1 MCGRFVG
8 RFATA
13 DLIDEITS
21 VVPDVEV
28 SMAAGLPTLW
38 ANFNT
43 APTQGCLVFTSGSG
57 SVTAR
62 TGMWGLVPAWA
73 KDSSGAARMINAR
86 SETITE
92 KPSFR
97 NLVPRHR
104 AIVPMTGF
112 YEWDRSDP
120 KVKRPFFVPRA
131 DGLTMWTA
139 GLWTHSPAL
148 DGRVSFCIITRDSRA
163 DLSAIH
169 DRSPVQLTIDD
180 ALSWLCDET
189 PPLGL
194 LALPDPPALGPYEVS
209 RRVNSV
215 RNNSADL
222 LEPVEPESLF

>member
-8 RFATA
+8 RFDTGELIEEMTA
-13 DLIDEITS
+13 VRPGLTVEIDEGAPLRTS
-21 VVPDVEV
+21 
-28 SMAAGLPTLW
+28 
-38 ANFNT
+38 NFNT
-43 APTQGCLVFTSGSG
+43 APTQECLIFSSQAG

-62 TGMWGLVPAWA
+62 PGLWGLVPPWA
-73 KDSSGAARMINAR
+73 KDASGAARMINAR

-120 KVKRPFFVPRA
+120 KVKKPFFVPRA
-131 DGLTMWTA
+131 DGGTMWTA

-148 DGRVSFCIITRDSRA
+148 GGRVSFCIITRDSMA
-163 DLSAIH
+163 DLASIH
-169 DRSPVQLTIDD
+169 DRSPVQLTLDD
-180 ALSWLCDET
+180 ALAWLCDED

-194 LALPDPPALGPYEVS
+194 LRLEDPPLLGPYEVS

-222 LEPVEPESLF
+222 LDPAEPDSLF

>member
-8 RFATA
+8 RFDTS
-13 DLIDEITS
+13 DLITEMLA
-21 VVPDVEV
+21 VEPDLQVTVGED
-28 SMAAGLPTLW
+28 APART

-43 APTQGCLVFTSGSG
+43 APTQGCLVFTAEAG

-62 TGMWGLVPAWA
+62 TAQWGLVPTWA

-97 NLVPRHR
+97 NLVSRHR

-131 DGLTMWTA
+131 DGRTMWTA

-180 ALSWLCDET
+180 ALSWLCDES

>member
-8 RFATA
+8 RFDTS
-13 DLIDEITS
+13 DLIAEMLA
-21 VVPDVEV
+21 VEP
-28 SMAAGLPTLW
+28 GLQVTVDLDAPEHT

-43 APTQGCLVFTSGSG
+43 APTQGCLVLISESAT
-57 SVTAR
+57 VTAR
-62 TGMWGLVPAWA
+62 TALWGLVPAWA
-73 KDSSGAARMINAR
+73 KDPSGAARMINAR

-131 DGLTMWTA
+131 DGRTMWTA

-148 DGRVSFCIITRDSRA
+148 DGRASFCIITRDSRA
-163 DLSAIH
+163 DLAAIH

-194 LALPDPPALGPYEVS
+194 LALEDPPALGPYEVS